1 MVFKRAKILI
11 IIFIGIFFFYFTTD
25 FSLINIEKTALI
37 ISLGVDK
44 TTKGYE
50 VTTQIAIPE
59 ASNTQSNNKE
69 SVISAEGKTLYE
81 AITKIGGLTGW
92 YPKLSFCNLIV
103 IGENLLTENIMGLVD
118 FFVRSYKV
126 EDSAILCSCEG
137 TAKELLLSSS
147 PLDNI
152 SGLSLSK
159 IFVRD
164 YNGASRVMTTSIKQ
178 FSIGYY
184 SHSKM
189 GYMPFIKQVL
199 TDESGK
205 GGKSAPSS
213 TISQTSSAGTGSGS
227 GSGSSSESKGE
238 KSGEQ
243 QLVIYDANTCVLFN
257 NGHKISTLNGDEA
270 LCYSLLYKSV
280 TEAVFTIPSVDDDGK
295 MGDLSISINRVKNK
309 LSLTYEND
317 TPILNGDIK
326 VWLRISDASMSE
338 SIKSLST
345 LGTLN
350 NKVLHD
356 AKNYILDNLNQVYEK
371 CQEANCDIFEVKN
384 LLYRYHHKN
393 YERDNH
399 SILKNLK
406 VNFNINCVNFI

>member
-1 MVFKRAKILI
+1 MVFKRAKILVL
-11 IIFIGIFFFYFTTD
+11 IFVGIFFFYFTTD

-44 TTKGYE
+44 TENGYE

-59 ASNTQSNNKE
+59 ASNSQATNKE

-103 IGENLLTENIMGLVD
+103 LGENLLTENVMGLID

-189 GYMPFIKQVL
+189 GFMPYIKMVL

-205 GGKSAPSS
+205 GGKSAPTATLSEPSS
-213 TISQTSSAGTGSGS
+213 G
-227 GSGSSSESKGE
+227 GSGSSGGGGKEGG
-238 KSGEQ
+238 SGEQ
-243 QLVIYDANTCVLFN
+243 QLVIYDANTCVIFN
-257 NGHKISTLNGDEA
+257 NGRKITTLNGDEA

-280 TEAVFTIPSVDDDGK
+280 TEAVFTIPSLDDDGN
-295 MGDLSISINRVKNK
+295 MGNLSISINRVINK
-309 LSLTYEND
+309 LSLSYENN
-317 TPILNGDIK
+317 TPVLNGEIK
-326 VWLRISDASMSE
+326 VWLRISDANTSE
-338 SIKSLST
+338 SIKSLSN
-345 LGTLN
+345 LGKLN
-350 NKVLHD
+350 GKSLHD
-356 AKNYILDNLNQVYEK
+356 SQTFIIDNLNKVFNK
-371 CQEANCDIFEVKN
+371 SKDLDVDVFEVKN
-384 LLYRYHHKN
+384 LLYKFKHKY
-393 YERDNH
+393 YERDRY
-399 SILKNLK
+399 SILKNMK
-406 VNFNINCVNFI
+406 ANFNVKCVNFI